1 MNDIRKADMLYRKLG
16 KTDEL
21 VSLIGLGGFHLGMAE
36 TEEESVRII
45 RTAVDNGINFM
56 DNCWDYHGGLSEIRM
71 GKALKDGYRD
81 SVFLMSKIDGRDRK
95 TAENQ
100 IDESLLRLRTD
111 RIDLMQFH
119 EVLRMEDP
127 DLILAEG
134 GALEAMQR
142 ARESGKVR
150 YVGFT
155 GHKDPLVH
163 LRMLAVAEEQGFRF
177 DAVQM
182 PLNVMDAHFRSFQDK
197 VLPELLEKDIAVLGM
212 KPMGGGVIP
221 ESGLV
226 KASECLHYVMSLPV
240 SVVITGIE
248 RMDVLY
254 EALEAVE
261 TFSPLSEDRISNLLD
276 RTRRAAQKGKY
287 EGYKTTAWYDATAHH
302 PEWLGIVRTERA

>member
-1 MNDIRKADMLYRKLG
+1 MNDIQKGDMLYRKLG

-45 RTAVDNGINFM
+45 RAAVDNGINFM

-81 SVFLMSKIDGRDRK
+81 RVFLMSKIDGRDRR
-95 TAENQ
+95 TAVNQ

-119 EVLRMEDP
+119 EVIRMEDP
-127 DLILAEG
+127 DLIFADG

-142 ARESGKVR
+142 VRESGKVR

-155 GHKDPLVH
+155 GHKDPVVH
-163 LRMLAVAEEQGFRF
+163 LRMLEVAEEKGFRF

-182 PLNVMDAHFRSFQDK
+182 PLNVMDAHFRSFQHK
-197 VLPELLEKDIAVLGM
+197 VLPELLKKDIAVLGM

-254 EALEAVE
+254 DALEAVR
-261 TFSPLSEDRISNLLD
+261 TFSPLSKDGISDLLD
-276 RTRRAAQKGKY
+276 RTHRAARKGQY
-287 EGYKTTAWYDATAHH
+287 EGFKTTAWYDATAHH
-302 PEWLGIVRTERA
+302 PEWLGIVKTERA